1 MEHKTLSKD
10 DLIEIGVRA
19 AIAADSGP
27 ENSIL
32 FDIHWNEFA
41 DSYRTTLQIAL
52 DAMAEANARGAA

>member
-1 MEHKTLSKD
+1 MANETLSKD
-10 DLIEIGVRA
+10 ELIEIGVRA
-19 AIAADSGP
+19 AVVADSGP

-41 DSYRTTLQIAL
+41 DSYRTTLLIAL